1 MLHKQLLHTFQRLMT
16 YCIQNREQIEQTEKS
31 LKESLE
37 CLIKFQVQQAK
48 ILSQIDLSR
57 LEPARLKNFPIL
69 KQSRNGGCNEY

>member
-57 LEPARLKNFPIL
+57 LESTRL